1 MYRRIEFLCAALL
14 LCTIVVL
21 VGIGSVTRYLGTP
34 IIGMIEISQMLFIWL
49 CMIAADLAMQR
60 SRHFGLGFLAQ
71 YLNEKSARLL
81 RMCNLLIIAV
91 LLAFLFFYSLKLTQ
105 ISHPRLIGGL
115 QMHYSYITAALC
127 LGMALMFR
135 TTVVQLIAEYRGETA
150 DRETDRD
157 PAEPSC

>member
-1 MYRRIEFLCAALL
+1 MYQRIEFLCAVLL

-21 VGIGSVTRYLGTP
+21 VGIGSVSRYLGSP

-71 YLNEKSARLL
+71 RLKGNAARLL
-81 RMCNLLIIAV
+81 RVGNLAIVAG
-91 LLAFLFFYSLKLTQ
+91 LLVFLFVYSIELTR

-135 TTVVQLIAEYRGETA
+135 TTVAQLIAEIRDWRSGREPA
-150 DRETDRD
+150 D
-157 PAEPSC
+157 PPC